1 MYHGFLGRNEYNYF
15 FCIVYFKVEII
26 SIVIV
31 LFSYLMIIFG
41 ALITFLIQ
49 SSSILTAT
57 ITPLVG
63 EGFLTLEKAYP
74 ITLGANIGTVWE

>member
-1 MYHGFLGRNEYNYF
+1 M
-15 FCIVYFKVEII
+15 
-26 SIVIV
+26 SS
-31 LFSYLMIIFG
+31 SYLMIIFG

-63 EGFLTLEKAYP
+63 EGFLTLEQAYP
-74 ITLGANIGTVWE
+74 ITLGANIGTNTGIDYDIIYDHFKIFKNK

>member
-1 MYHGFLGRNEYNYF
+1 
-15 FCIVYFKVEII
+15 
-26 SIVIV
+26 
-31 LFSYLMIIFG
+31 MIIFG

-74 ITLGANIGTVWE
+74 ITLGANIGNTLMKFRTFINFWKKTGKFLKKFRKNSLLFILAKCITN

>member
-1 MYHGFLGRNEYNYF
+1 
-15 FCIVYFKVEII
+15 
-26 SIVIV
+26 
-31 LFSYLMIIFG
+31 MIIFG

-74 ITLGANIGTVWE
+74 ITLGANIGTGCGVSYG

>member
-1 MYHGFLGRNEYNYF
+1 
-15 FCIVYFKVEII
+15 
-26 SIVIV
+26 
-31 LFSYLMIIFG
+31 MIIFG

-74 ITLGANIGTVWE
+74 ITLGANIGTTNMLYGNRL

>member
-1 MYHGFLGRNEYNYF
+1 MFSNY
-15 FCIVYFKVEII
+15 YFKVDRI
-26 SIVIV
+26 SNIIV

-41 ALITFLIQ
+41 ALTTFLIQ